1 MKILISGATGLVG
14 NVLIQ
19 EALLKGN
26 EIHFLTRNK
35 SKLGSHDGVTAF
47 YWNPSKN
54 EIDTACFEEVDSIIH
69 LAGATVS
76 KRWTKKYKEEILS
89 SRIQS
94 TSLLVES
101 LKNKEHQIKTV
112 VSASAIG
119 VYPSSMDK
127 IHNEEDPVKSDS
139 FIEEVVVEWER
150 TVDRFLELNLK
161 VSKLRIG
168 LVLASNGGVLE
179 TLKIPTQ
186 FGLGAAFGS
195 GKQWQ
200 SWIHISDLAHLF
212 ITAASDQWE
221 GVYNATAPEVV
232 SQKKFI
238 KHLASSINR
247 PFFMPPLPKFLIKLL
262 VGEMSAL
269 VLNSHYISNQKVT
282 DTGFKY
288 QFSTLKEALEDLL

>member
-14 NVLIQ
+14 NILIQ

-26 EIHFLTRNK
+26 QIHFLTRNK

-54 EIDTACFEEVDSIIH
+54 EIDTACFEGVDSIIH

-119 VYPSSMDK
+119 VYPSSINK
-127 IHNEEDPVKSDS
+127 IHSEEDVVESDS
-139 FIEEVVVEWER
+139 FIGQVVVKWER
-150 TVDRFLELNLK
+150 EVDRFSKLNLK

-168 LVLASNGGVLE
+168 LVLSSNGGVLT

-186 FGLGAAFGS
+186 FGLGAAFAS

-200 SWIHISDLAHLF
+200 SWIHISDLSRLF
-212 ITAASDQWE
+212 ITAASGHWE
-221 GVYNATAPEVV
+221 GIYNATAPEVV
-232 SQKKFI
+232 SQTEFMRQ
-238 KHLASSINR
+238 LADSINR
-247 PFFMPPLPKFLIKLL
+247 PFFMPPLPKFLIKLI
-262 VGEMSAL
+262 VGEMSTL
-269 VLNSHYISNQKVT
+269 VLISHYISSQKVT
-282 DTGFKY
+282 DTGFEY
-288 QFSTLKEALEDLL
+288 EFPSLKTALEDLF